1 MLEDWSVGFS
11 DPIYAEVL
19 VKMHGFD
26 ILLGTVSSS
35 SPYFFSLDWPIA
47 TVVDVLLVNQS
58 SDTLQNLCL
67 DFATLGD
74 LKIVERPSVYTI
86 APHGFQTIK
95 ATIKVSSTETG
106 VIFGSILWEGP
117 HLSEQCVILND
128 IHIDIMD
135 YIKPT
140 YCSEAQVSER
150 LCFFCLISGR
160 FLSGAFSRFAL
171 CFCFFMSSSAVC
183 GRNLNGRIASM
194 STLHFRGN
202 IFSLSLFSQLT
213 FFAVAIPGNTLRKS
227 WKLQICLVWHPR
239 VRCLAIA
246 TSCRQTCTLVV
257 YSVRD

>member
-1 MLEDWSVGFS
+1 MLEDWLVGFS

-35 SPYFFSLDWPIA
+35 SSSSYFFSLDWSIT

-150 LCFFCLISGR
+150 FCFFCLINGR
-160 FLSGAFSRFAL
+160 FPSGAFL
-171 CFCFFMSSSAVC
+171 TFCFAFLFFF
-183 GRNLNGRIASM
+183 NL
-194 STLHFRGN
+194 
-202 IFSLSLFSQLT
+202 
-213 FFAVAIPGNTLRKS
+213 
-227 WKLQICLVWHPR
+227 
-239 VRCLAIA
+239 
-246 TSCRQTCTLVV
+246 
-257 YSVRD
+257 